1 MLSAIWC
8 HLYNF
13 KNVKNTHG
21 GVILSVTLEA
31 SVCNFNKSVIPPWV
45 FFTFFKL
52 YKWYW
57 IAQSTVG
64 FFFFFLS
71 FFFFF
76 LGGGEGVGG
85 AVKRGGVGGKSCFG
99 FFRSKPFWLVVSWN
113 YFLSCFKFI
122 ELSIE
127 IAFQMKYLFQF

>member
-45 FFTFFKL
+45 FSRFLNCTNGTESRKVQLVF
-52 YKWYW
+52 
-57 IAQSTVG
+57 S
-64 FFFFFLS
+64 FFFFLS
-71 FFFFF
+71 FFF
-76 LGGGEGVGG
+76 LGGGEGGGG